1 MKHMTAV
8 LNEYFPKVLAQEIE
22 NVILVKPKVLTN
34 SVRILALASAGILYI
49 IDDSRLV
56 GHIMNVY
63 DIVYYIHSRVFYIT
77 FINGCIYTMS
87 TVEDNIKSTETPPD
101 DILQILSWYPESYY
115 VTRSGRLWIDN
126 KIQNIEGVVSINI
139 THDQFYLLFVDGS
152 VKMMDFNRTVVY
164 VEDAELEHVMNDV
177 VKLII
182 NDRHSLAL
190 DINGKLIDVIF
201 GTHLVYQQVKS
212 KIIDVSVY
220 ENSQLELYKDG
231 TVYDSGNGFLKNI
244 NDIISLAA
252 DSRTAPVVMVKS
264 DGHVLIGT
272 VNTDGHNL
280 RTVPRLKLC

>member
-1 MKHMTAV
+1 MTAV